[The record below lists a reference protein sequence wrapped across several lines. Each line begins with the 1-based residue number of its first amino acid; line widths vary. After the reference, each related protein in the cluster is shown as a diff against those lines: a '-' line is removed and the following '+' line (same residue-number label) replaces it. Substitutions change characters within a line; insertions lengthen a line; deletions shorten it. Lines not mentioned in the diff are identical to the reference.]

1 MALYDQIGQSYTGTR
16 KADSRIVERLERLLD
31 LSAGAVVADI
41 GAGTGTYTNALASR
55 GLRLIAVE
63 PSAVMRDQS
72 VTHPGVEWREGTAEA
87 IPLPDSSVDGILS
100 TLAVHHFR
108 DLPKAA
114 GEMTRISRGGPVVL
128 FTFDPLLQPEFW
140 LYRYFPALREQAL
153 RHYPSAE
160 RIQEALGASGWESI
174 TATEFPLPRDLKD
187 GFTAAGWDQ
196 PESYLDPSVRA
207 NMSPFRLMPEAQVRE
222 GVSRLRDDLASGA
235 WDAEHGYLRSLP
247 ELRVGYLFIRAGR
260 AKNPPA

>member
-16 KADSRIVERLERLLD
+16 KADPRIVDHLEHLLD
-31 LSAGAVVADI
+31 LSEGAVVADI

-72 VTHPGVEWREGTAEA
+72 VSHPEVAWREGTAEV
-87 IPLPDSSVDGILS
+87 IPLPDRSVDGIMS

-114 GEMTRISRGGPVVL
+114 GEMARISRDGPVVL
-128 FTFDPLLQPEFW
+128 FTFDPLLQLDFW
-140 LYRYFPALREQAL
+140 LYCYFPVLREEAL
-153 RHYPSAE
+153 RHYPSTE
-160 RIQEALGASGWESI
+160 QIQEALGASGWVSV
-174 TATEFPLPRDLKD
+174 TTTEFPLPRDLRD
-187 GFTAAGWDQ
+187 RFTAAGWNQ

-207 NMSPFRLMPEAQVRE
+207 NMSPLRLMPEALVVE
-222 GVSRLRDDLASGA
+222 GVSRLRKDLASGA
-235 WDAEHGYLRSLP
+235 WDAEHGHLRTLP
-247 ELRVGYLFIRAGR
+247 DLRVGYVFIRASR
-260 AKNPPA
+260 AKNPTT